1 MERRQ
6 QKLRNYISI
15 FIIIVSLF
23 ISGCGGGGE
32 IVNPA
37 VTPVS
42 NITGGEAGVYLE
54 IHWPGKSEAGS
65 SGEMEGSLIQPS
77 VHYIVLNLYNLVTTS
92 RPSDWVDRVISRP
105 VDPNSQVSSLFFPT
119 PENSRI
125 IVTASGH
132 SAAGD
137 ILCHRLTLVEVETTT
152 TLASLELGISIYDG
166 PDVDSDP
173 PDLYPDPMSG
183 SVGDTILWEN
193 ESHRNYTIVVSNP
206 YGIEIDHSG
215 LLAPQDSWSFN
226 GFTEAGEYAYELK
239 KEDGNTVVKGR
250 INISESIPPLL
261 DMVLIKGGTFKMGD
275 ITGSIVGE
283 DALPVH
289 QVTLSNFYMDKY
301 EITNEEYV
309 RFLNDQTRDVSD
321 YVQVDGTNPPMVLPS
336 CGLYGDTAD
345 PANIRVKTSGLDYSR
360 RPVVYVTWRGAVAYC
375 NWLSGKHGLTPCYDT
390 SYNLISGAN
399 GYRLPTEA
407 EWEYACRAG
416 TETDFN
422 WGENYTDPNM
432 SPGLID
438 NYCWYWHNSG
448 GYSADQGWDDDGVYK
463 NHHIVG
469 EKLPNA
475 YGLYDMHGNVWEWC
489 TDSWDLSGYSSSPQI
504 NPVGLEGTSR
514 ILRGGGWDVP
524 AYLCQSAR
532 RYDCAP
538 EGCYWDLGFRPVR
551 SDQSGN
557 VDVILMKESE
567 PGFSELK
574 D

>member
-1 MERRQ
+1 
-6 QKLRNYISI
+6 
-15 FIIIVSLF
+15 
-23 ISGCGGGGE
+23 
-32 IVNPA
+32 
-37 VTPVS
+37 
-42 NITGGEAGVYLE
+42 
-54 IHWPGKSEAGS
+54 
-65 SGEMEGSLIQPS
+65 
-77 VHYIVLNLYNLVTTS
+77 
-92 RPSDWVDRVISRP
+92 
-105 VDPNSQVSSLFFPT
+105 
-119 PENSRI
+119 
-125 IVTASGH
+125 
-132 SAAGD
+132 
-137 ILCHRLTLVEVETTT
+137 
-152 TLASLELGISIYDG
+152 
-166 PDVDSDP
+166 
-173 PDLYPDPMSG
+173 
-183 SVGDTILWEN
+183 
-193 ESHRNYTIVVSNP
+193 
-206 YGIEIDHSG
+206 
-215 LLAPQDSWSFN
+215 
-226 GFTEAGEYAYELK
+226 
-239 KEDGNTVVKGR
+239 
-250 INISESIPPLL
+250 
-261 DMVLIKGGTFKMGD
+261 
-275 ITGSIVGE
+275 
-283 DALPVH
+283 
-289 QVTLSNFYMDKY
+289 
-301 EITNEEYV
+301 V